1 MSHTKEICERN
12 RQELYQRANQEKDN
26 IKTNWI
32 SASVATVGTGGI
44 LAGSISVPSAFAA
57 FFGATIT
64 LNPIGAIAA
73 LTAGVTTVLTGKI
86 LNDKKK
92 SKDIIEIYYNDKDFL
107 PILFYPSLY
116 LLNKSN
122 KINLLDFLKQK
133 IEEYLPA
140 EECQEFVD
148 NFLNQEDREQEKM
161 ISESL
166 NKVRKEFQLFF
177 VKESNVMCNKTKDK
191 IGENKKECEEVIKKI
206 NEIISNGIDF
216 SYFEKDGI
224 KIILAEIF
232 LLLFLKENNDL
243 LDNTKDIM
251 NELTTKYSGIHK
263 MDKSSEI
270 KTQIYN
276 LLKESINK
284 ENDYEFLL
292 NLPDEYAE
300 YVKETLNT
308 YKKEYLSEK
317 EGSEIAVDNYIKN
330 TVSELKEKCFNM
342 IHKKNSL
349 LKDELI
355 KFLFERNKQ
364 LENEHNKSC
373 NTINKL
379 VVEISQLQDVNKT
392 LENEIQ
398 YIKSN
403 NIFYKLRNLFSKN

>member
-1 MSHTKEICERN
+1 MSETERK
-12 RQELYQRANQEKDN
+12 RQELYQRAYQEKDN

-32 SASVATVGTGGI
+32 SAFLATVESGGI
-44 LAGSISVPSAFAA
+44 LAGSISVPSALAA

-116 LLNKSN
+116 LLNKFD
-122 KINLLDFLKQK
+122 KKNLLDFLKK
-133 IEEYLPA
+133 EIEKYLPA
-140 EECQEFVD
+140 EESQEFID
-148 NFLNQEDREQEKM
+148 NFLKQEEREQEKM

-166 NKVRKEFQLFF
+166 TKVRKELQLFF
-177 VKESNVMCNKTKDK
+177 VKESNVMCNKTKDR
-191 IGENKKECEEVIKKI
+191 IGENKKECEEIIKNI
-206 NEIISNGIDF
+206 NEIISKGIDF

-232 LLLFLKENNDL
+232 LLLFLKENDDL

-263 MDKSSEI
+263 LDKSSKI

-292 NLPDEYAE
+292 DLPNEYAE
-300 YVKETLNT
+300 YVKETLNA
-308 YKKEYLSEK
+308 YKEEHLSK
-317 EGSEIAVDNYIKN
+317 KPGSENRVEDYIEK
-330 TVSELKEKCFNM
+330 TVSDLKKICTDM
-342 IHKKNSL
+342 IHKKNSSL
-349 LKDELI
+349 EDELI
-355 KFLFERNKQ
+355 KFLLERNKQ
-364 LENEHNKSC
+364 LENEHNRSC
-373 NTINKL
+373 NTIDKL
-379 VVEISQLQDVNKT
+379 IVEISQLQ
-392 LENEIQ
+392 NEIQ
-398 YIKSN
+398 QIKSN
-403 NIFYKLRNLFSKN
+403 SIFYKLRNLFSKN

>member
-1 MSHTKEICERN
+1 MSNTKEICERN
-12 RQELYQRANQEKDN
+12 RQGLYQRAYQEKDN

-32 SASVATVGTGGI
+32 SGSVATVGTGGI

-92 SKDIIEIYYNDKDFL
+92 SKDIIKIYYNDKDFL
-107 PILFYPSLY
+107 PILFYPSIY
-116 LLNKSN
+116 LIK
-122 KINLLDFLKQK
+122 KINANKLNFLKQE

-148 NFLNQEDREQEKM
+148 NFLKQEEREQEKI

-166 NKVRKEFQLFF
+166 TKVRKELQLFF

-191 IGENKKECEEVIKKI
+191 IGENKKECEDVIKKI
-206 NEIISNGIDF
+206 NEIISKGIDF

-224 KIILAEIF
+224 KTILVEIF
-232 LLLFLKENNDL
+232 LLLFLKENADL
-243 LDNTKDIM
+243 LDNNTENIM
-251 NELTTKYSGIHK
+251 KKLTEKYRGIRK
-263 MDKSSEI
+263 LDKSSEI
-270 KTQIYN
+270 KTQIYKS
-276 LLKESINK
+276 LKESIDK

-292 NLPDEYAE
+292 NLPDKYAE

-308 YKKEYLSEK
+308 YKKEHLSEK
-317 EGSEIAVDNYIKN
+317 EGSEIAVKKYIEN
-330 TVSELKEKCFNM
+330 TVSELKIKCINM
-342 IHKKNSL
+342 IYKKNPF

-355 KFLFERNKQ
+355 KILFERIKQ
-364 LENEHNKSC
+364 LENE
-373 NTINKL
+373 I
-379 VVEISQLQDVNKT
+379 EQ
-392 LENEIQ
+392 
-398 YIKSN
+398 IKSK
-403 NIFYKLRNLFSKN
+403 I

>member
-1 MSHTKEICERN
+1 MSNTKEICERN
-12 RQELYQRANQEKDN
+12 RQGLYQRAYQEKDN

-32 SASVATVGTGGI
+32 SGSVATVGTGGI

-148 NFLNQEDREQEKM
+148 NFLNQEEREQEKM

-166 NKVRKEFQLFF
+166 TKVRKELQLFF
-177 VKESNVMCNKTKDK
+177 VKESNVMCNTTKGK
-191 IGENKKECEEVIKKI
+191 IGENKKECEDIIKKI
-206 NEIISNGIDF
+206 NEIISKGIDF

-232 LLLFLKENNDL
+232 LLLFLKENDDL

-263 MDKSSEI
+263 LDKSSEI
-270 KTQIYN
+270 KTKIYN
-276 LLKESINK
+276 LLRESIDK

-308 YKKEYLSEK
+308 YKKEHLSK
-317 EGSEIAVDNYIKN
+317 ESDSENRVEDYIKN

-379 VVEISQLQDVNKT
+379 VVEISQLQ
-392 LENEIQ
+392 NEIQ
-398 YIKSN
+398 QIKSN
-403 NIFYKLRNLFSKN
+403 SIFYKLRNLFSKN

>member
-1 MSHTKEICERN
+1 MSNTKEICERN
-12 RQELYQRANQEKDN
+12 RQELYQRAYQEKDN

-32 SASVATVGTGGI
+32 SGSVATVGTGGI

-57 FFGATIT
+57 LFGATIT
-64 LNPIGAIAA
+64 LNPIGAVAA
-73 LTAGVTTVLTGKI
+73 LAVGVSTVITGKI

-92 SKDIIEIYYNDKDFL
+92 SKDVTAIHYDDKDFL

-116 LLNKSN
+116 FLNKSN
-122 KINLLDFLKQK
+122 KINLLDFLKQE

-148 NFLNQEDREQEKM
+148 NFLKQEEREQEKM

-166 NKVRKEFQLFF
+166 TKVRKELQLFF

-191 IGENKKECEEVIKKI
+191 IGENKKECEVVIKKI
-206 NEIISNGIDF
+206 NEIISKGIDF
-216 SYFEKDGI
+216 SYFEKVEI
-224 KIILAEIF
+224 KIILGEIF
-232 LLLFLKENNDL
+232 LLLFLKENDDL

-251 NELTTKYSGIHK
+251 NKLTTKYSGIHK

-270 KTQIYN
+270 KTKIYN
-276 LLKESINK
+276 LLRESIDK

-292 NLPDEYAE
+292 NLPDDYAE

-308 YKKEYLSEK
+308 YKKEHLSEK
-317 EGSEIAVDNYIKN
+317 EGSEIAVEKYIEK
-330 TVSELKEKCFNM
+330 TVSELKDKCFDM
-342 IHKKNSL
+342 IYKKNPL

-364 LENEHNKSC
+364 LENE
-373 NTINKL
+373 
-379 VVEISQLQDVNKT
+379 
-392 LENEIQ
+392 IQ
-398 YIKSN
+398 QIN
-403 NIFYKLRNLFSKN
+403 NIFYKLSNLFSKN

>member
-1 MSHTKEICERN
+1 MSNTKEICERN
-12 RQELYQRANQEKDN
+12 RQGLYQRAYQEKDN

-32 SASVATVGTGGI
+32 SGSVATVGTGGI

-92 SKDIIEIYYNDKDFL
+92 SKDIIKIYYNDKDFL
-107 PILFYPSLY
+107 PILFYPSIY
-116 LLNKSN
+116 LIK
-122 KINLLDFLKQK
+122 KINANKLNFLKQE

-148 NFLNQEDREQEKM
+148 NFLKQEEREQEKM

-166 NKVRKEFQLFF
+166 TKVRKELQLFF

-191 IGENKKECEEVIKKI
+191 IGENKKECEDVIKKI
-206 NEIISNGIDF
+206 NEIISKGIDF

-224 KIILAEIF
+224 KTILAEIF

-243 LDNTKDIM
+243 LENTEDIM
-251 NELTTKYSGIHK
+251 KELTEKYRGIRK
-263 MDKSSEI
+263 LDKSSEI
-270 KTQIYN
+270 KTQIYKS
-276 LLKESINK
+276 LKESIDK

-292 NLPDEYAE
+292 NLPDKYAE

-308 YKKEYLSEK
+308 YKKEHLSEK
-317 EGSEIAVDNYIKN
+317 EGSEIAVKKYIEN
-330 TVSELKEKCFNM
+330 TVSELKKKCIEM
-342 IHKKNSL
+342 INKKNPF

-355 KFLFERNKQ
+355 KILFERIKQ
-364 LENEHNKSC
+364 LENE
-373 NTINKL
+373 I
-379 VVEISQLQDVNKT
+379 EQ
-392 LENEIQ
+392 
-398 YIKSN
+398 IKSK
-403 NIFYKLRNLFSKN
+403 I

>member
-1 MSHTKEICERN
+1 MSNTKEICERN
-12 RQELYQRANQEKDN
+12 RQGLYQRAYQEKDN

-32 SASVATVGTGGI
+32 SGSVATVGTGGI
-44 LAGSISVPSAFAA
+44 LAGSITAPSAVAA
-57 FFGATIT
+57 LFGATIT
-64 LNPIGAIAA
+64 LNPIGGVAA
-73 LTAGVTTVLTGKI
+73 LALGVSTVIAGKV

-148 NFLNQEDREQEKM
+148 NFLNQEEREQEKM

-166 NKVRKEFQLFF
+166 TKVRKELQLFF
-177 VKESNVMCNKTKDK
+177 VKESNVMCNTTKNK
-191 IGENKKECEEVIKKI
+191 IGENKKECEDIIKKI
-206 NEIISNGIDF
+206 NEIISKGIDF

-232 LLLFLKENNDL
+232 LLLFLKENDDL

-263 MDKSSEI
+263 LDKSSEI
-270 KTQIYN
+270 KTKIYN
-276 LLKESINK
+276 LLRESIDK

-300 YVKETLNT
+300 YVNETLNT
-308 YKKEYLSEK
+308 YKKEHLSK
-317 EGSEIAVDNYIKN
+317 EPGSENRVEDYINN
-330 TVSELKEKCFNM
+330 TVSELKNKCIVM

-355 KFLFERNKQ
+355 KFLFERIKQ
-364 LENEHNKSC
+364 LENE
-373 NTINKL
+373 I
-379 VVEISQLQDVNKT
+379 EQ
-392 LENEIQ
+392 
-398 YIKSN
+398 IKS
-403 NIFYKLRNLFSKN
+403 KN

>member
-1 MSHTKEICERN
+1 MSNTKEICERN
-12 RQELYQRANQEKDN
+12 RQGLYQRAYQEKDN

-32 SASVATVGTGGI
+32 SGFVATVGTGGI

-92 SKDIIEIYYNDKDFL
+92 SKDIIKIYYNDKDFL
-107 PILFYPSLY
+107 PILFYPSIY
-116 LLNKSN
+116 LIK
-122 KINLLDFLKQK
+122 KINANKLNFLKQE

-148 NFLNQEDREQEKM
+148 NFLKQEEREQEKM

-166 NKVRKEFQLFF
+166 TKVRKELQLFF

-191 IGENKKECEEVIKKI
+191 IGENKKECEDVIKKI
-206 NEIISNGIDF
+206 NEIISKGIDF

-224 KIILAEIF
+224 KTILAEIF

-243 LDNTKDIM
+243 LENTEDIM
-251 NELTTKYSGIHK
+251 KELTEKYRGIRK
-263 MDKSSEI
+263 LDKSSEI
-270 KTQIYN
+270 KTQIYKS
-276 LLKESINK
+276 LKESIDK

-292 NLPDEYAE
+292 NLPDKYAE

-308 YKKEYLSEK
+308 YKKEHLSEK
-317 EGSEIAVDNYIKN
+317 EGSEIAVKKYIEN
-330 TVSELKEKCFNM
+330 TVSELKKKCIEM
-342 IHKKNSL
+342 INKKNPF

-355 KFLFERNKQ
+355 KILFERIKQ
-364 LENEHNKSC
+364 LENE
-373 NTINKL
+373 I
-379 VVEISQLQDVNKT
+379 EQ
-392 LENEIQ
+392 
-398 YIKSN
+398 IKSK
-403 NIFYKLRNLFSKN
+403 I

>member
-1 MSHTKEICERN
+1 MSNTKEICERN

-292 NLPDEYAE
+292 DLPNEYAE
-300 YVKETLNT
+300 YVKETLIT
-308 YKKEYLSEK
+308 YKKEHLSK
-317 EGSEIAVDNYIKN
+317 KPGSENRVEDYIEK
-330 TVSELKEKCFNM
+330 TVSDLKKICTDM
-342 IHKKNSL
+342 IHKKNSSL
-349 LKDELI
+349 EDELI
-355 KFLFERNKQ
+355 KFLLERNKQ
-364 LENEHNKSC
+364 LENEHNRSC
-373 NTINKL
+373 NTIDKL
-379 VVEISQLQDVNKT
+379 IVEISQLQ
-392 LENEIQ
+392 NEIQ
-398 YIKSN
+398 QIKSN
-403 NIFYKLRNLFSKN
+403 SIFYKLRNLFSKN

>member
-1 MSHTKEICERN
+1 MSNTKEICERN
-12 RQELYQRANQEKDN
+12 RQGLYQRAYQEKDN

-32 SASVATVGTGGI
+32 SGSVATVGTGGI

-92 SKDIIEIYYNDKDFL
+92 SKDIIKIYYNDKDFL
-107 PILFYPSLY
+107 PILFYPSIY
-116 LLNKSN
+116 LIK
-122 KINLLDFLKQK
+122 KINANKLNFLKQE

-148 NFLNQEDREQEKM
+148 NFLKQEEREQEKM

-166 NKVRKEFQLFF
+166 TKVRKELQLFF

-191 IGENKKECEEVIKKI
+191 IGENKKECEDVIKKI
-206 NEIISNGIDF
+206 NEIISKGIDF

-224 KIILAEIF
+224 KTILAEIF

-243 LDNTKDIM
+243 LENTEDIM
-251 NELTTKYSGIHK
+251 KELTEKYRGIRK
-263 MDKSSEI
+263 LDKSSEI
-270 KTQIYN
+270 KTQIYKS
-276 LLKESINK
+276 LKESIDK

-292 NLPDEYAE
+292 NLPDKYAE

-308 YKKEYLSEK
+308 YKKEHLSEK
-317 EGSEIAVDNYIKN
+317 EGSEIAVEKYIEK
-330 TVSELKEKCFNM
+330 TVSELKNKCIDM
-342 IHKKNSL
+342 IYKKNPF

-355 KFLFERNKQ
+355 KILFERIKQ
-364 LENEHNKSC
+364 LENE
-373 NTINKL
+373 I
-379 VVEISQLQDVNKT
+379 EQ
-392 LENEIQ
+392 
-398 YIKSN
+398 IKSK
-403 NIFYKLRNLFSKN
+403 I

>member
-1 MSHTKEICERN
+1 MSNTKEICERN
-12 RQELYQRANQEKDN
+12 RQGLYQRAYQEKDN

-32 SASVATVGTGGI
+32 SGSVATVGTGGI

-92 SKDIIEIYYNDKDFL
+92 SKDIIKIYYNDKDFL
-107 PILFYPSLY
+107 PILFYPSIY
-116 LLNKSN
+116 LIK
-122 KINLLDFLKQK
+122 KINANKLNFLKQE

-148 NFLNQEDREQEKM
+148 NFLKQEEREQEKM

-166 NKVRKEFQLFF
+166 TKVRKELQLFF

-191 IGENKKECEEVIKKI
+191 IGENKKECEDVIKKI
-206 NEIISNGIDF
+206 NEIISKGIDF

-224 KIILAEIF
+224 KTILAEIF

-243 LDNTKDIM
+243 LENTEDIM
-251 NELTTKYSGIHK
+251 KELTEKYRGIRK
-263 MDKSSEI
+263 LDKSSEI
-270 KTQIYN
+270 KTQIYKS
-276 LLKESINK
+276 LKESIDK

-292 NLPDEYAE
+292 NLPDKYAE

-308 YKKEYLSEK
+308 YKKEHLSEK
-317 EGSEIAVDNYIKN
+317 EGSEIAVKKYIEN
-330 TVSELKEKCFNM
+330 TVSELKKKCIEM
-342 IHKKNSL
+342 INKENPF

-355 KFLFERNKQ
+355 KILFERIKQ
-364 LENEHNKSC
+364 LENE
-373 NTINKL
+373 I
-379 VVEISQLQDVNKT
+379 EQ
-392 LENEIQ
+392 
-398 YIKSN
+398 IKSK
-403 NIFYKLRNLFSKN
+403 I